1 MRRDPIALTVI
12 GGYLGAGKTS
22 LINHLLRNADGRRI
36 GVIVND
42 FGSLAIDADLLEGAD
57 RDGEVIGLANGCACC
72 SVGAGLHEALEALT
86 ARADRL
92 DHVVIEVSGVAD
104 PTAAAAWAT
113 VPPFEPAGV
122 IVLADASAV
131 ERLAGDRY
139 VGDDVRRQLRGAD
152 LLAVTKTDLCS
163 PEQAARTAAWL
174 DDVAPG
180 VPRIDVIDGAIAP
193 AVVLGVRSTGLGG
206 HAVPVES
213 APSDEPGHERRY
225 DTWSWTST
233 GAVELGWV
241 RAVMAALPDTVVR
254 AKGIVRID
262 DGTDDGTAV
271 TVHRVGRRVDIR
283 RTDRAIDVSM
293 LVAIAV
299 RTDPPTPVT
308 PPFA

>member
-1 MRRDPIALTVI
+1 MQPDPIALTVV

-86 ARADRL
+86 ARDARL
-92 DHVVIEVSGVAD
+92 EHIVIEVSGVAD

-122 IVLADASAV
+122 IVLADATAV

-163 PEQAARTAAWL
+163 SEQVARAAAWL
-174 DDVAPG
+174 ARIAPD
-180 VPRIDVIDGAIAP
+180 VPRIEVVDGVVAP
-193 AVVLGVRSTGLGG
+193 AVVLGVRSTRPDDP
-206 HAVPVES
+206 ATPDERVPS
-213 APSDEPGHERRY
+213 ADRDHERRY
-225 DTWSWTST
+225 DTWSWSST
-233 GAVELGWV
+233 GAVELGWLSD
-241 RAVMAALPDTVVR
+241 AMAALPDTVVR
-254 AKGIVRID
+254 AKGVVRLV
-262 DGTDDGTAV
+262 DGTAV

-283 RTDRAIDVSM
+283 PSARAVGVSK
-293 LVAIAV
+293 LVAIGV
-299 RTDPPTPVT
+299 RTDPPTPIP
-308 PPFA
+308 PPFR